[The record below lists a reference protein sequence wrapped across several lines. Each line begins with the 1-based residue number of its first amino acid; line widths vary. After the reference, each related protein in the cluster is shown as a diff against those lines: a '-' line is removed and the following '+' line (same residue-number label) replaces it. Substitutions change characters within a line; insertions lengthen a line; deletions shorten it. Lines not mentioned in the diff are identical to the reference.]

1 MKRVMH
7 TSAFLA
13 MLMLLFIGDVTAAG
27 DLHGQIKNWKPGDEV
42 PHALLSFPNGDVPPL
57 SLIHSD
63 AYEGVFT
70 ARPYIL
76 SIKNDALLEAIIFDP
91 RSERGAFEAA
101 VTTLVDHKGLIRFSK
116 LIANRS
122 STNWRLDAL
131 REILNRS
138 FSQCSVAF
146 IAKDAMAEREA
157 KKALEEIKTQLD
169 KGASWKDA
177 YGSVAD
183 KHPEGK
189 RHKNEPRGPG
199 TLVGYMY
206 SGWVSADGFDF
217 SSLHFTAN
225 VPTAFF
231 ADAIRS
237 GKGGKVVSAPNG
249 FYLIYVFELY
259 LPGR

>member
-1 MKRVMH
+1 MR
-7 TSAFLA
+7 TSTILVG
-13 MLMLLFIGDVTAAG
+13 LMLLFVGDVTAAG
-27 DLHGQIKNWKPGDEV
+27 DLHSQIKDWKSGDEV
-42 PHALLSFPNGDVPPL
+42 PHALLSFPDGKVPPL
-57 SLIHSD
+57 SLVRSD
-63 AYEGVFT
+63 AYEDSFT

-76 SIKNDALLEAIIFDP
+76 SIKNDELLEAIIFDP

-101 VTTLVDHKGLIRFSK
+101 VVTLVDHKGLVWFAK

-122 STNWRLDAL
+122 STNWKLDAF

-146 IAKDAMAEREA
+146 IAKDAMPDSEA
-157 KKALEEIKTQLD
+157 KKALGEIRTQLD
-169 KGASWKDA
+169 KGESWKDA

-183 KHPEGK
+183 KHPDIKHRENK
-189 RHKNEPRGPG
+189 HHVPG

-206 SGWVSADGFDF
+206 SGWASADGFDF

-237 GKGGKVVSAPNG
+237 GKGGEVVSAPNG

-259 LPGR
+259 LPDR